1 MTDSDYNIPT
11 ITLEDMKRMEGLDGE
26 VDKKRK
32 RGGVMEVGMVMNKW
46 VMVAV
51 IVSIVIIFIWLCVL
65 SGIPGRMMAMMV
77 KK

>member
-1 MTDSDYNIPT
+1 
-11 ITLEDMKRMEGLDGE
+11 
-26 VDKKRK
+26 
-32 RGGVMEVGMVMNKW
+32 MEVGMVMNKW